1 MFNVLAVVSECIPP
15 QVFSNTI
22 VGSAVEDG
30 EEEEGSAKTQVKYEV
45 VGTLSRFGA
54 EAPSWVS
61 EVIEVSYSTLLNLAQ
76 PCSTKLFRTVVTLSA
91 PSVPPAT
98 PSFTTPHSSYSTRL

>member
-1 MFNVLAVVSECIPP
+1 M
-15 QVFSNTI
+15 FSNTI

-76 PCSTKLFRTVVTLSA
+76 PCSTSHYITALKLFRTVVTLSA

-98 PSFTTPHSSYSTRL
+98 PSFTTPHPSYSTRL